1 MAPKYRLRC
10 HVQTKNNSS
19 AENIQRLDSLLFLS
33 FGRLRHERNLMV
45 NLKYEEER
53 LSKEIEQEE
62 NDMRQLVDV
71 MAIIEK

>member
-1 MAPKYRLRC
+1 
-10 HVQTKNNSS
+10 VQTKNNSS